1 MLFALAAQYDLEIDQ
16 MDVETAFLNGEI
28 DADVYVEQPIGYGDF
43 KYVCKLKR
51 GLYGLKQSPRL

>member
-1 MLFALAAQYDLEIDQ
+1 MLFVLAAQYDLEIDQ
-16 MDVETAFLNGEI
+16 IDIETAFLNREI
-28 DADVYVEQPIGYGDF
+28 NANVYVEQPTGYGDS